1 MIERFERRF
10 GVRRMCSVLRVSRSG
25 FYGWR
30 GRPESSRRQQ
40 DRRLKVEIRAAFLA
54 SRARYG
60 SPRIFHDLRELGY
73 RVSEK
78 RVARLMREE
87 GLQARHRRRF
97 RGTTD
102 SSHELPVAPNVLGR
116 NFAVET
122 PDQVWVGD
130 ITFVPTREGWLYL
143 AILLD
148 LASRYV
154 VGWATS
160 ESLEDDLTL
169 AALDRALET
178 RRPAAGLIH
187 HSDRGGQYA
196 SHDYVAKLER
206 RGLVAS
212 MSRAGNC
219 WDNAPAES
227 FFSTFK
233 LEGMPDEGFATRDQA
248 RDAIFEYLEV
258 FYNRKRRHSALGS
271 VSPERFERAVRE
283 AAA

>member
-1 MIERFERRF
+1 MIDRFRGRF
-10 GVRRMCSVLRVSRSG
+10 AVRRMCSMLRVSASG
-25 FYGWR
+25 FYAWS
-30 GRPESSRRQQ
+30 GRPIGERALE

-60 SPRIFHDLRELGY
+60 SPRIHLDLHELGY

-87 GLQARHRRRF
+87 GLQARSRRRY

-102 SSHELPVAPNVLGR
+102 SGHDLPVAPNVLGR
-116 NFAVET
+116 AFRVEGI
-122 PDQVWVGD
+122 DRVWVGD
-130 ITFVPTREGWLYL
+130 ITYVATREGWLYL

-160 ESLEDDLTL
+160 ESLADDITL
-169 AALDRALET
+169 EALDRALKT

-196 SHDYVAKLER
+196 SHDYVAALEG
-206 RGLVAS
+206 RGIVVS

-233 LEGMPDEGFATRDQA
+233 LEGVPDDGFATRDQA
-248 RDAIFEYLEV
+248 RDAIFEYIEI
-258 FYNRKRRHSALGS
+258 FYNRKRRHSSLGGR
-271 VSPERFERAVRE
+271 SPERFEAGRKE

>member
-1 MIERFERRF
+1 MIERFERRL
-10 GVRRMCSVLRVSRSG
+10 GVRRMCSTLRVSRSG
-25 FYGWR
+25 YYAWR
-30 GRPESSRRQQ
+30 GRPASPRELE

-54 SRARYG
+54 SRGRYG
-60 SPRIFHDLRELGY
+60 SPRIFDDLRELGY

-87 GLQARHRRRF
+87 GLQGRHRRRF

-102 SSHELPVAPNVLGR
+102 STHELPVAPNVLGR
-116 NFAVET
+116 NFAVEA

-169 AALDRALET
+169 AALDRAIET

-196 SHDYVAKLER
+196 SHDYAAKLEQ

-233 LEGMPDEGFATRDQA
+233 LEAMPDDRFGTRGEA
-248 RDAIFEYLEV
+248 RDAIFEYIEV
-258 FYNRKRRHSALGS
+258 FYNRQRRHSSLGG
-271 VSPERFERAVRE
+271 VSPAAYEARRRE
-283 AAA
+283 QAA